1 MFWYRRGKKT
11 FQLPHVYKRKKS
23 GGMKDT
29 KKKGGGHDEEINMR
43 KSEGKREKKWGR
55 GGVETRR
62 GGGKKNFDFI
72 SKHCFQFS
80 SAFYSN
86 YVSKQLPYAGHKLGF
101 AVAGCLNRQ
110 AYSLRLLT
118 WLCGST
124 LFPILKRNKFCHFQ
138 PCHYPGIFY

>member
-1 MFWYRRGKKT
+1 MLKRLICTIVIGKERR
-11 FQLPHVYKRKKS
+11 
-23 GGMKDT
+23 
-29 KKKGGGHDEEINMR
+29 EE
-43 KSEGKREKKWGR
+43 
-55 GGVETRR
+55 
-62 GGGKKNFDFI
+62 KKNFDFI
-72 SKHCFQFS
+72 SKHWFQFS

-86 YVSKQLPYAGHKLGF
+86 YVSEQLPHPGHKLGF
-101 AVAGCLNRQ
+101 AVAGCLDRE